1 MTVKNQS
8 VIECG
13 CGVRNYLD
21 PYTFLNIKTNVSCAG
36 CDKVYYIEK
45 DNGAMTVGPDDAQEG
60 APTRP
65 PGFAENMESGEYITT
80 PPKVAPPV
88 LARAGFDGK
97 CRGLTKNVRG
107 NLQAGQPL
115 KPEDLVGSIWK
126 EVFEAK
132 KLGNVMS

>member
-8 VIECG
+8 IIECG

-21 PYTFLNIKTNVSCAG
+21 PYTFWNYKGNVSCAG
-36 CDKVYYIEK
+36 CDKAYYIEK
-45 DNGAMTVGPDDAQEG
+45 DNGQMAVGPEG
-60 APTRP
+60 ARDGEATRP
-65 PGFAENMESGEYITT
+65 PGFAETIEGTEYITT

-97 CRGLTKNVRG
+97 CRQLTTNVRG
-107 NLQAGQPL
+107 NLQAGKSL

-126 EVFEAK
+126 EIYNAK